1 MYTINTIDDW
11 SCSGKP
17 ADMKISETDSTL
29 DAFVLRTYTHRK
41 HPLHRR
47 IAATISA
54 LGLILTLGGAMGC
67 DKHDGG
73 QDDAG
78 VDACAAYCDSGS
90 SEGGSG
96 EGGSNHP
103 PNPIDDDSVTPANN
117 TSYTVG
123 DVIPAGFT
131 APSDP
136 DGDSLEGKIV
146 LSAPSQ
152 SFIKEYPSS
161 TLTPG
166 QHYGLDI
173 NTSTANAGGPLPAS
187 VTGTEYEVILSATD
201 GKGGESKATRKVTL
215 KALDPNK
222 PRITGCYVTKSNVG
236 AGFSADCFAVDP
248 NDSSGMSLVGNWH
261 LLTTDLSGAMIL
273 DKAAGVAS
281 VVTARVMEASDVG
294 LHNFSV
300 TASNVTYTSDSED
313 FSVSADEHD
322 CYISLHCNS
331 GSNNRLLLPET
342 SVDTVSTACFS
353 GYNPSLKP
361 NQTGQPSYIGDVA
374 PTCAKTA
381 LDSLSTAEKDGI
393 KHYNGGQT
401 GEKTPWTVFSSCTVD
416 FAQVEYH
423 SDKP

>member
-215 KALDPNK
+215 K
-222 PRITGCYVTKSNVG
+222 G
-236 AGFSADCFAVDP
+236 VDP
-248 NDSSGMSLVGNWH
+248 DAPVFQRCTLQGSAAYLGFGGSCSAISSLGYALTFS
-261 LLTTDLSGAMIL
+261 LTTDIPGVIIASDGQIGGAGM
-273 DKAAGVAS
+273 
-281 VVTARVMEASDVG
+281 TPSDVG
-294 LHNFSV
+294 LHPIHVEASDGHGHTGFYDNFFFV
-300 TASNVTYTSDSED
+300 DTCDTEATFDSKNMLIPED
-313 FSVSADEHD
+313 FADD
-322 CYISLHCNS
+322 VAQNCGS
-331 GSNNRLLLPET
+331 GFNQ
-342 SVDTVSTACFS
+342 
-353 GYNPSLKP
+353 SLKP
-361 NQTGQPSYIGDVA
+361 ADNTQPNYVFEISRASNGNAAMTCVWNKITTMQPDLAKTMTMYTPTGQKIADYIVTEPNFVQFSYHNF
-374 PTCAKTA
+374 K
-381 LDSLSTAEKDGI
+381 
-393 KHYNGGQT
+393 
-401 GEKTPWTVFSSCTVD
+401 
-416 FAQVEYH
+416 
-423 SDKP
+423 

>member
-1 MYTINTIDDW
+1 MDPT
-11 SCSGKP
+11 KP
-17 ADMKISETDSTL
+17 TL
-29 DAFVLRTYTHRK
+29 DSIVSTSR
-41 HPLHRR
+41 PLWQR
-47 IAATISA
+47 ITSGITSLA
-54 LGLILTLGGAMGC
+54 LLGITGYGAMAC
-67 DKHDGG
+67 DKNNGG

-78 VDACAAYCDSGS
+78 SDACAACYDGGDGS
-90 SEGGSG
+90 AIPDGG
-96 EGGSNHP
+96 NHP
-103 PNPIDDDSVTPANN
+103 PSAIDDGSVTPPNN
-117 TSYTVG
+117 TSYNVG
-123 DVIPAGFT
+123 DTIPTGFT

-136 DGDSLEGKIV
+136 DGDSLDGKVV

-152 SFIKEYPSS
+152 SFTHEFPLG

-166 QHYGLDI
+166 QHYGIDI
-173 NTSTANAGGPLPAS
+173 DTATANGGNALPA
-187 VTGTEYEVILSATD
+187 TTAGTAYTIELVVSD
-201 GKGGESKATRKVTL
+201 GEGGESKVQRSVTL
-215 KALDPNK
+215 KGVDPNK

-261 LLTTDLSGAMIL
+261 LLTTDLSGAMVM

-300 TASNVTYTSDSED
+300 TASNGTYTSDSED
-313 FSVSADEHD
+313 FSVPADEHD
-322 CYISLHCNS
+322 CYLSLHCNS

-361 NQTGQPSYIGDVA
+361 NQNVQPNYVGDVN

-381 LDSLSTAEKDGI
+381 LDSLSTAEKEGI

-401 GEKTPWTVFSSCTVD
+401 GDKTPWTVFSTCTVD
-416 FAQVEYH
+416 FAQVEYD